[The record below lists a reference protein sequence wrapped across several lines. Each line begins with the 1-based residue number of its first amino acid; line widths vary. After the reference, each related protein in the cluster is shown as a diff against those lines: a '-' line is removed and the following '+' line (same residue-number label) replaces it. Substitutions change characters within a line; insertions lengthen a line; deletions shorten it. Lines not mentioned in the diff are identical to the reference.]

1 MFENYYFGGVR
12 MKTLLL
18 GGDVWF
24 ADRTVKKD
32 CAVLWEDG
40 TILAVGDACNGVM
53 PDHIVNA
60 TGMTVIPG
68 LIDVHTHGR
77 AGYDFCTANVEE
89 MKKMKLDYACHG
101 VTSVFATLAS
111 GTVEEWTRAIRNIQ
125 AAGFEGIHFEGRYLN
140 SQKRGA
146 HAAELLAKPNA
157 AELEEFLKQI
167 DIPCHVSAAFELDE
181 DGSFAETARR
191 YGATMGLGHT
201 AATAEQTR
209 VAIERGVRSFTH
221 LYNAMPP
228 LHHREAGP
236 VGVAFCG
243 GGYGELIVD
252 GMHICPEMVALAYK
266 CLGEDRT
273 VLITDSMEGTGCPD
287 GTYSI
292 AGQPVYLKD
301 GRAVTG
307 DGALAGSTLDLWDG
321 VKNLM
326 KFAGASFADAVACA
340 TVNPA
345 RMVGIDKTVGS
356 IEAGKR
362 ADLLLIDDCMDIAI
376 IYNGGELV

>member
-1 MFENYYFGGVR
+1 
-12 MKTLLL
+12 MKYLLL

-24 ADRTVKKD
+24 ADRTIKKD
-32 CAVLWEDG
+32 CSVLWEDG
-40 TILAVGDACNGVM
+40 TILAVGDTCRDQSAEQVI
-53 PDHIVNA
+53 DA
-60 TGMTVIPG
+60 TGMTVLPG
-68 LIDVHTHGR
+68 LVDVHTHGR
-77 AGYDFCTANVEE
+77 AGYDFCTASLDE
-89 MKKMKLDYACHG
+89 MKKMKWEYARHG

-111 GTVEEWTRAIRNIQ
+111 GTVEEWTRAIRDIQ
-125 AAGFEGIHFEGRYLN
+125 AAGFDGIHFEGRYLN
-140 SQKRGA
+140 PQKRGA
-146 HAAELLAKPNA
+146 HAAELLSPLDAD
-157 AELEEFLKQI
+157 ELEGFLKQI
-167 DIPCHVSAAFELDE
+167 DVPCHVSAAYELDA
-181 DGSFAETARR
+181 DGSFSAVARR

-209 VAIERGVRSFTH
+209 AAIGRGVRSFTH

-252 GMHICPEMVALAYK
+252 GMHVCPDMVSLAYQ
-266 CLGEDRT
+266 CLGRERT

-307 DGALAGSTLDLWDG
+307 DGALAGSTLNLWDG

-326 KFAGASFADAVACA
+326 QFAGASFADAVACA

-345 RMVGIDKTVGS
+345 RMVGIDGKVGS

-362 ADLLLIDDCMDIAI
+362 ADLLLIDDSMNIAAV
-376 IYNGGELV
+376 YSGGELV